1 MIRLSKTGNLIP
13 FWWCTMRKFMNKV
26 IEILDGTPAV
36 YGKKQRGQ
44 SLVEMALVSPLLVIM
59 LAGMVEIGW
68 FARNYLVILEV
79 TRVGART
86 GAVQQN
92 ELGPLAWPNEGTF
105 IAPTATQAERDT
117 FLAQYRNCNPNDP
130 SAEIGFYN
138 FLACVMLR
146 SIDPLPF
153 GRSQRIELGAEETD
167 TFPDDIVISAFAV
180 QAVDPEATVWGSGP
194 TKVDRSDV
202 KYWPLGVD
210 GGPQA
215 LVVGRWPTNA
225 NECHVKADG
234 TYYDTSDNG
243 GDGRD
248 GRDPFDWITE
258 HNYTLHPAN
267 RNLAAADREPRHYLE
282 VDELDSGTPET
293 QRGFGWIGAHKI
305 TDTNCFG
312 SEWDLKEVEDLINLN
327 SYGLDLDQRR
337 YVPSQGI
344 VLVEMWW
351 KHETLSQFIGLA
363 PVISPVFAI
372 LGTDTVVSVWAA
384 FPLPQVEPRIE
395 FDQ

>member
-1 MIRLSKTGNLIP
+1 
-13 FWWCTMRKFMNKV
+13 MRKFIKKV

-44 SLVEMALVSPLLVIM
+44 SVVELALVSPLLVIM

-68 FARNYLVILEV
+68 FARNYLIILEV

-86 GAVQQN
+86 GTVQQN
-92 ELGPLAWPNEGTF
+92 ELGPLAWNNEGSVVPTTGTTAEREIF
-105 IAPTATQAERDT
+105 IAR
-117 FLAQYRNCNPNDP
+117 FRNCNPNDP
-130 SAEIGFYN
+130 AAVIGFYN

-146 SIDPLPF
+146 SVDPLPF
-153 GRSQRIELGAEETD
+153 GRAERIALGAAETD

-180 QAVDPEATVWGSGP
+180 QAVDPQDNIWGTGP
-194 TKVDRSDV
+194 NKVDRSDV
-202 KYWPLGVD
+202 KYWPLGVN

-225 NECHVKADG
+225 NECHYKEDG
-234 TYYDTSDNG
+234 TFYDTVNPAGNG
-243 GDGRD
+243 KD
-248 GRDPFDWITE
+248 GRDPFDWITNS
-258 HNYTLHPAN
+258 NYTLHPAN
-267 RNLAAADREPRHYLE
+267 ATIPPNERLPRHYLE
-282 VDELDSGTPET
+282 IAPLDSTVPER
-293 QRGFGWIGAHKI
+293 QRGFAWVGSHRIQG
-305 TDTNCFG
+305 TNCYG
-312 SEWDLKEVEDLINLN
+312 SEWDLKEVEDLINLSN
-327 SYGLDLDQRR
+327 FGLDTAQRR

-351 KHETLSQFIGLA
+351 KHETLSQFLGLS

-384 FPLPQVEPRIE
+384 FPLPQVEPRIS

>member
-1 MIRLSKTGNLIP
+1 
-13 FWWCTMRKFMNKV
+13 MRKFIKKV
-26 IEILDGTPAV
+26 LEILDGTPAV

-44 SLVEMALVSPLLVIM
+44 SLVELALISPLLVIM

-68 FARNYLVILEV
+68 FARNYLILLEV

-92 ELGPLAWPNEGTF
+92 ELGPLAWDNRGSVIPSGLTEEEF
-105 IAPTATQAERDT
+105 IN
-117 FLAQYRNCNPNDP
+117 FLHQYRSCNPNDP
-130 SAEIGFYN
+130 SVYIGFYN

-146 SIDPLPF
+146 SLDPLPF
-153 GRSQRIELGAEETD
+153 GRDQRIELGALPTD

-180 QAVDPEATVWGSGP
+180 QAVDPEDSIWGSP
-194 TKVDRSDV
+194 PSKVPIGDV

-225 NECHVKADG
+225 NECHVRENGTFYDG
-234 TYYDTSDNG
+234 GNNA
-243 GDGRD
+243 GDGVD

-258 HNYTLHPAN
+258 HGYTLNPAN
-267 RNLAAADREPRHYLE
+267 RTLPLNELESRHYLE
-282 VDELDSGTPET
+282 VDELDSTVPER
-293 QRGFGWIGAHKI
+293 QRGFAWLGAHKI
-305 TDTNCFG
+305 AGTGCYG
-312 SEWDLKEVEDLINLN
+312 SEWDLREVENLINLN
-327 SYGLDLDQRR
+327 NFELDLDQRR
-337 YVPSQGI
+337 YVPSQGLI
-344 VLVEMWW
+344 LVEMWW

-372 LGTDTVVSVWAA
+372 LGTDTVVTVWAA
-384 FPLPQVEPRIE
+384 FPLPQVEPRIA
-395 FDQ
+395 F

>member
-1 MIRLSKTGNLIP
+1 
-13 FWWCTMRKFMNKV
+13 MRKFIKKV

-44 SLVEMALVSPLLVIM
+44 SVVELALVSPLLVIM

-68 FARNYLVILEV
+68 FARNYLVLLEV

-92 ELGPLAWPNEGTF
+92 ELSPQAWDNRASVIPSEV
-105 IAPTATQAERDT
+105 TAEELKLWSD
-117 FLAQYRNCNPNDP
+117 QYRSCNPNDP
-130 SAEIGFYN
+130 SVYIGFYN

-146 SIDPLPF
+146 SLDPLPF
-153 GRSQRIELGAEETD
+153 GRAERIALGASETD

-180 QAVDPEATVWGSGP
+180 QAVDPEDSVFGDPPSVNQ
-194 TKVDRSDV
+194 VDLSDV

-215 LVVGRWPTNA
+215 IVVGRWPTNA
-225 NECHVKADG
+225 NECHVKEDG
-234 TYYDTSDNG
+234 SSY
-243 GDGRD
+243 GDDGKD

-258 HNYTLHPAN
+258 HSYTLHPDN
-267 RNLAAADREPRHYLE
+267 RTIPAADREPRHYLE
-282 VDELDSGTPET
+282 VGSLDSSTNEK
-293 QRGFGWIGAHKI
+293 QRGFMWLGAHKI
-305 TDTNCFG
+305 AGTGCYG
-312 SEWDLKEVEDLINLN
+312 SEWDIREVEDLINLET
-327 SYGLDLDQRR
+327 YGLDLDHRR
-337 YVPSQGI
+337 YVPSQGL

-372 LGTDTVVSVWAA
+372 LGTDTVVTVWAA
-384 FPLPQVEPRIE
+384 FPLPQIEPRIA
-395 FDQ
+395 F